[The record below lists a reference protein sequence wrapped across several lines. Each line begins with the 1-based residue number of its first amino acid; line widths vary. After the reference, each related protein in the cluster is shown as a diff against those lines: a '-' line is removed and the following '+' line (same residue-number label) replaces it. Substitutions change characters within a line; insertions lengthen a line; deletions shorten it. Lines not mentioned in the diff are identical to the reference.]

1 MRWEG
6 GYNIGYPRQV
16 KKKLVNKN
24 AIKPK
29 IGDPRPLVI
38 LSEKH

>member
-6 GYNIGYPRQV
+6 DTPGKL
-16 KKKLVNKN
+16 KKPLVNKN